1 MKSYH
6 IITLIGVSTFDK
18 CNIYHEELF
27 S

>member
-6 IITLIGVSTFDK
+6 IITLTGVSTFDK
-18 CNIYHEELF
+18 CNICHEELF